1 MAVGTKRLSGKLV
14 GTSMRSKDFAVAA
27 GGCCRRPVCPVS
39 PVRPVSP
46 DFSGFLGLSG
56 KLVGTSMRSKTT
68 ARPGGLLN
76 FPRTIISKNKTFGF
90 RFNGKLHVVS
100 TQTPSLQAAVVAAAG
115 NGQAI
120 QLLAFTMAMI

>member
-1 MAVGTKRLSGKLV
+1 
-14 GTSMRSKDFAVAA
+14 MRSKDHSKA
-27 GGCCRRPVCPVS
+27 
-39 PVRPVSP
+39 
-46 DFSGFLGLSG
+46 SGLVQASWPAKLS
-56 KLVGTSMRSKTT
+56 
-68 ARPGGLLN
+68 
-76 FPRTIISKNKTFGF
+76 RTIISKNKTFGF